1 MYRTLAEREERGE
14 RMQSRMELVN
24 AEDGSSQSVNSAETD
39 NVGKA
44 GVENADME
52 KILRNSRRKVQWESM
67 REMPCKIVP
76 DWTGR

>member
-44 GVENADME
+44 DME
-52 KILRNSRRKVQWESM
+52 KNTAEQSAESTVGEHAGDAVQNSAGL
-67 REMPCKIVP
+67 
-76 DWTGR
+76 GR